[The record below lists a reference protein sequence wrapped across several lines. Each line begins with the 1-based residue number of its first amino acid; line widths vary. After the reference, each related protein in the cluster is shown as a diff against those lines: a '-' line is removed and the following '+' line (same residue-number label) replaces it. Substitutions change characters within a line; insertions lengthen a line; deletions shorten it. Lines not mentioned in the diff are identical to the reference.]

1 VKAGTMKYSSMH
13 VMKRIVSWSL
23 LALTALYIVTGF
35 GITAFRTVTPAT
47 FGLLGKALSF
57 RVHDALWAPFLVL
70 LALHLVFR
78 FLASSDRKEKKET
91 AQ

>member
-1 VKAGTMKYSSMH
+1 MKYSIGH
-13 VMKRIVSWSL
+13 LIKRLISWSL

-57 RVHDALWAPFLVL
+57 RVHDALWAPFLIL
-70 LALHLVFR
+70 LGLHLVLR
-78 FLASSDRKEKKET
+78 FLASLGRKDGEK
-91 AQ
+91 AAD